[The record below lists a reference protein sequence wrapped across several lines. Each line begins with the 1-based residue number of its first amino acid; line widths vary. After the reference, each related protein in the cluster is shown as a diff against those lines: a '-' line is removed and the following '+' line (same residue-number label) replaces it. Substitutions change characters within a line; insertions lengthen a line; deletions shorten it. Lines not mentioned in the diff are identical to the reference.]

1 MLTIACVLKSGGD
14 YDWEYVNRLRNNIN
28 DHITQLYKFVVMT
41 DMWQDMTTPPD
52 GVEVWNLE
60 SEFKTYWSKL
70 ELFRLK
76 GEVLYFDLD
85 TIILKGLDFLIEGI
99 RTMVSFHP
107 KEKHFFM
114 MRAFNRHRRY
124 ASGIMA
130 WNGDFEWLYSSTKPE
145 MIERYGKW
153 EQDYIVDRMLSMRQ
167 KISFIDDCSGGGIVS
182 YKHHCTEDIPKSANI
197 ICFHG
202 KPRPREVNWLEEVLV
217 GKN

>member
-14 YDWEYVNRLRNNIN
+14 YDWEYVNRLKKNIDEN
-28 DHITQLYKFVVMT
+28 ITHEYKFVIFT
-41 DMWQDMTTPPD
+41 DMWESKQCPPE
-52 GVEVWNLE
+52 GVEIRYLE

-70 ELFRLK
+70 ELFRLT

-85 TIILKGLDFLIEGI
+85 TIILNGLDFLIEGI

-107 KEKHFFM
+107 EKDHFFM
-114 MRAFNRHRRY
+114 MKAFNRHRRY
-124 ASGIMA
+124 ASGILA

-153 EQDYIVDRMLSMRQ
+153 EQDYIVDRLCSVKQ
-167 KISFIDDCSGGGIVS
+167 KINFIDDCMGGGIIS
-182 YKHHCTEDIPKSANI
+182 YKHHCIAGIPKSANI

-202 KPRPREVNWLEEVLV
+202 KPRPREVNWLEEVLI
-217 GKN
+217 GK